1 MKNKSFAKFWEE
13 GVGGGGW
20 ANKVYYG
27 RCVNGVCKGLT
38 VAFYDCVKVENTLWF
53 CDLFIF

>member
-1 MKNKSFAKFWEE
+1 MC
-13 GVGGGGW
+13 VCGGGGQIRCIMGDV
-20 ANKVYYG
+20 KVA
-27 RCVNGVCKGLT
+27 KGLT

>member
-1 MKNKSFAKFWEE
+1 MCVE
-13 GVGGGGW
+13 GGGGT
-20 ANKVYYG
+20 NKVHYG
-27 RCVNGVCKGLT
+27 RCESGVCKGLT